1 VVAQVSLALILLVG
15 ASLLI
20 VSVRQLGDVVLGFQ
34 PTGAMTFQLNIP
46 AGKYADADAQR
57 GYIDR
62 LNARLRAIPGVRG
75 AGAVFFLPLSNG
87 FSSGDVSVE
96 GRPAAAPG
104 KEQYAGYR
112 IVAGDFLNALG
123 VSLRRGRLLTPEDR
137 AGAPLATVINQAF
150 ARQLFPGQDPI
161 GKRVTFGSPDSA
173 EWREVVGVIADVRQ
187 NRLTTAPS
195 PELYVPAWQLTPDMW
210 TIFASIPLSFVVR
223 SDVSPETLGPAI
235 KSAVHEV
242 DPEQAISKLRQ
253 AGELLQDATARQR
266 FNMSLLTLF
275 GLPALVLAAVGVYG
289 VMAYGVS
296 QRTRELGIRL
306 ALGARSSSVQAMVLR
321 QGLGM
326 TVTGLGLGLLG
337 ALGLTRLLTT
347 LLYGVSPSD
356 PRVLGGAVL
365 VLAVVSTVACLI
377 PAVRATRVN
386 PIEALRSE

>member
-1 VVAQVSLALILLVG
+1 
-15 ASLLI
+15 
-20 VSVRQLGDVVLGFQ
+20 
-34 PTGAMTFQLNIP
+34 
-46 AGKYADADAQR
+46 
-57 GYIDR
+57 
-62 LNARLRAIPGVRG
+62 
-75 AGAVFFLPLSNG
+75 
-87 FSSGDVSVE
+87 VE

-104 KEQYAGYR
+104 HEQYAGYR
-112 IVAGDFLNALG
+112 IVAGEFLNALG
-123 VSLRRGRLLTPEDR
+123 VTLRRGRLLTADDR
-137 AGAPLATVINQAF
+137 AGARLVTVVNEAL

-161 GKRVTFGSPDSA
+161 GKRVTFGTPDSA
-173 EWREVVGVIADVRQ
+173 QWREIVGVIADVRQ
-187 NRLTTAPS
+187 TGLTVAPS
-195 PELYVPAWQLTPDMW
+195 PELYVPAWQLTPDLW
-210 TIFASIPLSFVVR
+210 TIFASIPLSFMVR
-223 SDVSPETLGPAI
+223 SEVSPETLGPAI

-242 DPEQAISKLRQ
+242 DPEQPISKLRE

-275 GLPALVLAAVGVYG
+275 GLLALVLAAVGVYG

-321 QGLGM
+321 QGLAM
-326 TVTGLGLGLLG
+326 TLTGLGLGLVG
-337 ALGLTRLLTT
+337 ALGLTRLLSS

-365 VLAVVSTVACLI
+365 VLAVVSTIACLI